1 MRERIAITDIA
12 KKEEQLVKITLEDLM
27 KLPQP
32 YDKPGMEPNVTEPK
46 AEWKDRYV
54 TELDGY
60 VAIDVPWKP
69 KTKEE
74 EDKLVQKFLN
84 GLRKLMDKEANWGF
98 IQPLLLSL
106 EYCARCQTCS
116 EACHIYISS
125 GRKEI
130 YRPTYRAEVLRRLI
144 KKFTSNGGSFKAK
157 FLGDVELNAKTIL
170 RLAECAYRCNL
181 CRRCAQYCPLGLDN
195 GLIAREIRKLFVQ
208 ELGIAPQALH
218 AQGTAKH
225 LTTGSSTGLTPDG
238 FKDMIEFMEEEIKE
252 KTGKSIKIPVDEKGS
267 DILLFH
273 NAGEYLSWPENIEAF
288 AIIFEEA
295 GLDWTLSS
303 EMVGYDAVNYG
314 VWYDDV
320 QFSRI
325 ALKHAEIAR
334 KLDVNRIVVGECGH
348 AHKALTVVADRIFVG
363 EYQIPRESYLPLLWD
378 IVKKKKLNLD
388 PQKND
393 FPVTLHDPCNVVR
406 LMGIVEPQRNVLKE
420 ICPKFREME
429 PNGVYNYC
437 CGGGSGFAIMNSM
450 NFPEFRQKVS
460 SRMKFKQ
467 ILSAFQDSIGPEVK
481 KYVCAPCSNCKGAIR
496 DILSHYN
503 ATANCGIHYGG
514 LVELVVNAMVDLEQP
529 YIELL

>member
-1 MRERIAITDIA
+1 MRERVAIADIA
-12 KKEEQLVKITLEDLM
+12 KKEGQLVKITLDDLM
-27 KLPQP
+27 KLPPP
-32 YDKPGMEPNVTEPK
+32 YDKQGMEPDVTEPK
-46 AEWKDRYV
+46 PEWKDKYV

-60 VAIDVPWKP
+60 VAIDVAWKP

-74 EDKLVQKFLN
+74 EDKLVQKFVT

-116 EACHIYISS
+116 DACHIYVSS

-144 KKFTSNGGSFKAK
+144 KKFTSSGGNFKAK
-157 FLGDVELNAKTIL
+157 FLGDVELNVKTIL
-170 RLAECAYRCNL
+170 RLAEAAYRCNL

-225 LTTGSSTGLTPDG
+225 LVTGSSTGLTPDG

-378 IVKKKKLNLD
+378 VVRKKKLNLD

-420 ICPKFREME
+420 ICPKFREMN

-460 SRMKFKQ
+460 SRMKFNQ
-467 ILSAFQDSIGPEVK
+467 ILEAFQDSISPEIK

-496 DILSHYN
+496 DILGHYN
-503 ATANCGIHYGG
+503 ATANCGIYYGG